1 MSESYSPLKDFASP
15 QGGAT
20 CDTSPLSF
28 NITNHIHHSV
38 EFGQSTVMS
47 PVTMSHFG
55 DHKPEKLKK
64 NEYQAKVKAPKKKGD
79 RKKSA
84 ATLMVERD
92 EILQN
97 ANEQLGDGN
106 VRLLESNE
114 SHLALYGVCKEAV
127 EKSQK
132 QHKQAKSLQT
142 NNMQAHKK
150 IASLEKKLD
159 AKDGTIRKLNIDVT
173 TQKEKK
179 KSAEENAR
187 AQKEAF
193 QLSQKMMKE
202 ANASLTAL
210 NKQMSEEVKSKDR
223 DIDKLRKDNE
233 KLRNDAASKSGADG
247 AAKSNS
253 LQEKLQYELHK
264 GVMQNMLKNEQER
277 NKMENKNKRLATI
290 ASGGGIL
297 PGGGALSLPTGLSG
311 NFSQYLGDFM
321 NNSKKSSNARKEF
334 SRGHRHKRHE
344 PSSSSNYSSDS
355 LSDEYTPPRQKSRR
369 RESKS
374 DRREK
379 KRRSRDE
386 SRKKKRRS
394 RSRDESLS
402 DDSADWSRRKKTNR
416 SSDRKY
422 RERSSR
428 GRSRSLSP
436 SPSKIPARK
445 HEEKN
450 DESKICAV
458 TGLVDGRNLS
468 RSFLTPAAS
477 NQIQDSPHAQT
488 AMQDTRV
495 SYYEFDANIPEKIQ
509 RCFKTRKDTKI
520 LQD

>member
-92 EILQN
+92 EILQH
-97 ANEQLGDGN
+97 ANKQLGDGN

-159 AKDGTIRKLNIDVT
+159 AKDGTIRKL
-173 TQKEKK
+173 
-179 KSAEENAR
+179 R
-187 AQKEAF
+187 
-193 QLSQKMMKE
+193 
-202 ANASLTAL
+202 
-210 NKQMSEEVKSKDR
+210 
-223 DIDKLRKDNE
+223 
-233 KLRNDAASKSGADG
+233 
-247 AAKSNS
+247 
-253 LQEKLQYELHK
+253 Y
-264 GVMQNMLKNEQER
+264 
-277 NKMENKNKRLATI
+277 
-290 ASGGGIL
+290 
-297 PGGGALSLPTGLSG
+297 
-311 NFSQYLGDFM
+311 FM

-386 SRKKKRRS
+386 SR
-394 RSRDESLS
+394 
-402 DDSADWSRRKKTNR
+402 T
-416 SSDRKY
+416 
-422 RERSSR
+422 
-428 GRSRSLSP
+428 
-436 SPSKIPARK
+436 
-445 HEEKN
+445 
-450 DESKICAV
+450 V
-458 TGLVDGRNLS
+458 
-468 RSFLTPAAS
+468 
-477 NQIQDSPHAQT
+477 
-488 AMQDTRV
+488 
-495 SYYEFDANIPEKIQ
+495 
-509 RCFKTRKDTKI
+509 
-520 LQD
+520 